1 MRTLFSCKQIRRY
14 IRFFPYLSNSLPNKR
29 IVVSSFHSSVYYHCN
44 LTLLKPKKIMSDFI
58 HPNNTPVV
66 LLSCEEAFKELA
78 DNEKLYA
85 HYLSRA
91 SWFGGLIV
99 LFQTSLESPLV
110 FTLLFKLFREQP
122 LEDIKQLALT
132 KCGFTEDEY
141 MALLVYTSALFSNMG
156 NYKGCGDTKFIPD
169 LPKEKFEKLVLLS
182 KFGSNHQEEATRL
195 MKLCLESMYS
205 LKDNERRLGF
215 PYEATT
221 TYMSK
226 NFLKEDEKIVKDF
239 FKKQGMDAYNS
250 RLFKIVDE
258 SGTITYEIRL
268 ASVLSTE
275 DDEEK
280 NVVKSVALNGHKF
293 LITRGDY
300 SKLLSLVNKNLECA
314 KKFASNE
321 LEVKMIE
328 KYIYSFQTGSLNAHK
343 DGSRFWIKNKG
354 PIVES
359 YIGFIESYRDPSG
372 IRGEFEGFVA
382 MVDKP
387 LSKKFSTLVA
397 AAEEFIHL
405 LPWPS
410 TFEKDTFLK
419 PDFTSLEVLTYSGS
433 NIPYGICIPNY
444 EEIRQTEGFK
454 NVSLNNTINV
464 KTTEKPNFLSPND
477 QDLLLQLKNSAFTV
491 IVALHELLGHGSG
504 KVFHRNKDGSF
515 NFDVDQV
522 INFETNQK
530 ITKWYEDGE
539 NFESVFGGFHSS
551 YEECRADSVALY
563 LCMVPEILKIFNYEG
578 PEADDITYTIWLMMA
593 WMGLEGLQTYDP
605 PSKTWLQAHRQARY
619 VMLQVMLEAGE
630 DFVKIE
636 KVKGSDGNP
645 DLLLT
650 LDASKIKTVGK
661 AALGNFL
668 RRLQLY
674 KATADIESA
683 RKMYDGYS
691 LVSSEAAH
699 PFLDY
704 RNIVMARK
712 KPRIMFVQVNT
723 FEEDG
728 KVVLKNYDST
738 VEGMIKSW
746 IDRFPDSSICDIL
759 EELWK
764 KDSAYFV

>member
-1 MRTLFSCKQIRRY
+1 
-14 IRFFPYLSNSLPNKR
+14 
-29 IVVSSFHSSVYYHCN
+29 
-44 LTLLKPKKIMSDFI
+44 MSDFI
-58 HPNNTPVV
+58 YPNNTPVI
-66 LLSCEEAFKELA
+66 LLNCEEAFKELT
-78 DNEKLYA
+78 DDEKQYA

-99 LFQTSLESPLV
+99 LLQTSLESPLI
-110 FTLLFKLFREQP
+110 FILLYKLFREQS
-122 LEDIKQLALT
+122 LEEIKKLALT
-132 KCGFTEDEY
+132 ECDFTEDEY
-141 MALLVYTSALFSNMG
+141 IALLAFASAFFANTG
-156 NYKGCGDTKFIPD
+156 NYKNMGDTKFIPN

-182 KFGSNHQEEATRL
+182 KFGSNHQQDAMSLLNR
-195 MKLCLESMYS
+195 CLESIYS
-205 LKDNERRLGF
+205 LKDKERRLGF

-221 TYMSK
+221 TYISN
-226 NFLKEDEKIVKDF
+226 NFLKEDEEIVKNF
-239 FKKQGMDAYNS
+239 FKKQNMDAWNS

-258 SGTITYEIRL
+258 SGTVTYEIRL
-268 ASVLSTE
+268 ASVLST
-275 DDEEK
+275 DDEEE
-280 NVVKSVALNGHKF
+280 KSLVNSFAVNGHKF
-293 LITRGDY
+293 QITRGDY
-300 SKLLSLVNKNLECA
+300 SKLLKLVNENLELA
-314 KKFASNE
+314 MKFASNE
-321 LEVKMIE
+321 LEAKMIE
-328 KYIYSFQTGSLNAHK
+328 KYISSFQTGSIDAHK

-354 PIVES
+354 PVVET
-359 YIGFIESYRDPSG
+359 YIGFIESYRDPAG
-372 IRGEFEGFVA
+372 VRGEFEGFVA

-387 LSKKFSTLVA
+387 LSEKFATLVT

-410 TFEKDTFLK
+410 TFEKDKFLK
-419 PDFTSLEVLTYSGS
+419 PDYTSLEVLTFGGSGV
-433 NIPYGICIPNY
+433 PAGICIPNY

-454 NVSLNNTINV
+454 NVSLNNTINI
-464 KTTEKPNFLSPND
+464 KTTEAPNFISASD
-477 QDLLLQLKNSAFTV
+477 QEIVMQLRNNAFQV
-491 IVALHELLGHGSG
+491 QVALHELLGHGSG
-504 KVFHRNKDGSF
+504 KLFHRKKDGSF
-515 NFDVDQV
+515 NFDIDQV